1 MRWAMTKLNDLA
13 GTRRGW
19 VLGVWLL
26 LLVVAVPLSA
36 RQTEHLTSGG
46 FVAPDSASAAV
57 DRALPDFPG
66 AARSQQ
72 GILLELE
79 AGQPPVALRRAV
91 RRVTREAK
99 AVPGVVAAGPAQAA
113 VERRLRRSGL
123 ALVTLAIAGGQD
135 NRVDV
140 LTEALEELGIGETKN
155 GVRSYLLGMDAIWAE
170 LHGVQQEQLAAAER
184 VGFPLTLIILLVTF
198 GAFAAALLPIAL
210 GIVSVTLTGAVVFL
224 LSQHLAM
231 SLFVTNAAAM
241 LGIGVA
247 IDYSFFILARYRQ
260 EVAAGAS
267 LPTARLTALRTSGAA
282 VVFSGFTVMIA
293 LAGVFLSDSNA
304 LRSMALG
311 AIVVV
316 AFSLLGAVALLPALI
331 DLLGERLTRRGL
343 PGRLIDR
350 LLARLSGLRRRP
362 PRADFWTRW
371 TDRVMA
377 RPVTFVVAASAAML
391 ALAAPA
397 ISMKIDEGGVNSIP
411 EGNQARQGMEI
422 AAEAVGPGA
431 FGPVEELI
439 SFRSGPA
446 RAPRN
451 RKALRRHVAALEAL
465 PGVDAVA
472 APEYSPS
479 RPDRVLLTIVPRG
492 GPESATTQSLVERL
506 RAEGGGV
513 GDGSVLVGGSTALL
527 RDFVALVEDSMWSI
541 TLFIVFCS
549 YLLLMLALR
558 SIILPIKAIFMTLLS
573 VAAAYGAMVMVFQ
586 WGWLDGLLGYESPG
600 YVDALAPPLLLAV
613 TFGLSMDYEI
623 FMLARIREAAQEMD
637 DSAAV
642 AHGLRQSAGTISS
655 AALIMISVFLAFAA
669 VGATSIKQIGFG
681 MAVAIAIDVTVVR
694 LILVPATM
702 RLLGRWNWW
711 YPARL
716 ERLIP
721 GYSFE

>member
-1 MRWAMTKLNDLA
+1 MTKLNDLA
-13 GTRRGW
+13 GRKRNW

-26 LLVVAVPLSA
+26 LVIVAVPLSA
-36 RQTEHLTSGG
+36 RQTENLTSGG
-46 FVAPDSASAAV
+46 FVAPESPSAEV
-57 DRALPDFPG
+57 DRALADFPR
-66 AARSQQ
+66 ASRSQQ

-79 AGQPPVALRRAV
+79 AGKPPIALRRAV
-91 RRVTREAK
+91 RRVAREAD
-99 AVPGVVAAGPAQAA
+99 AIPGVVSARPAVGAAK
-113 VERRLRRSGL
+113 RRLQRSNL
-123 ALVTLAIAGGQD
+123 RLVTVAVGGGQD
-135 NRVDV
+135 NRVDT
-140 LTEALEELGIGETKN
+140 LTKVIGELDIGESQD
-155 GVRSYLLGMDAIWAE
+155 GVRSYLLGLDSAWAA

-210 GIVSVTLTGAVVFL
+210 GIVSVTLTGAVVYV

-260 EVAAGAS
+260 EAAAGAS
-267 LPTARLTALRTSGAA
+267 LSRARLTALRTSGAA
-282 VVFSGFTVMIA
+282 VVFSGLTVMIA
-293 LAGVFLSDSNA
+293 LAGVFLSDSTA

-350 LLARLSGLRRRP
+350 LLARLSRLRRRP
-362 PRADFWTRW
+362 PRGDFWTRW

-377 RPVTFVVAASAAML
+377 RPVAFVVAGSAVML

-397 ISMKIDEGGVNSIP
+397 FSMVIDEGAVNSIP
-411 EGNQARQGMEI
+411 KDNQAREGARI
-422 AAEAVGPGA
+422 AAKVVGPGA

-439 SFRSGPA
+439 SFRSGSA

-451 RKALRRHVAALEAL
+451 RAALRRHVVALKAL
-465 PGVDAVA
+465 PEVDAVA
-472 APEYSPS
+472 VPEFTRLQPN
-479 RPDRVLLTIVPRG
+479 RVLLTIIPRG
-492 GPESATTQSLVERL
+492 GPESAATKSLVDQL
-506 RAEGGGV
+506 RSEQGAIAV
-513 GDGSVLVGGSTALL
+513 DTVAVGGPTALL
-527 RDFVALVEDSMWSI
+527 DDFVALVKDSMWRI
-541 TLFIVFCS
+541 TLFIVICS
-549 YLLLMLALR
+549 YFLLMLALR
-558 SIILPIKAIFMTLLS
+558 SIILPFKAIFMTLLS
-573 VAAAYGAMVMVFQ
+573 VAAAYGALVMVFQ

-623 FMLARIREAAQEMD
+623 FMLARIREAANEMD
-637 DSAAV
+637 DRAAV

-681 MAVAIAIDVTVVR
+681 MAVAIAIDVTIVR

-716 ERLIP
+716 RRLIP

>member
-1 MRWAMTKLNDLA
+1 MRRAMTKLNDLA
-13 GTRRGW
+13 GTKRNW

-26 LLVVAVPLSA
+26 LVVVAVPLSA

-46 FVAPDSASAAV
+46 FVAPDSASAEV
-57 DRALPDFPG
+57 DRALADFPR

-79 AGQPPVALRRAV
+79 GRRRPGALRRAV
-91 RRVTREAK
+91 RRVIREAN
-99 AVPGVVAAGPAQAA
+99 AVPGVVSAGPAKEA
-113 VERRLRRSGL
+113 VERRLRRSNL
-123 ALVTLAIAGGQD
+123 RLVMLAIDGGQD
-135 NRVDV
+135 ARVDTLSKV
-140 LTEALEELGIGETKN
+140 LDELEVGQSRG
-155 GVRSYLLGMDAIWAE
+155 GVRSYLLGLDSIWAE

-210 GIVSVTLTGAVVFL
+210 GIVSVTLTGAVVYV

-260 EVAAGAS
+260 EVRAGAT
-267 LPTARLTALRTSGAA
+267 LPQARLTALRTSGAA
-282 VVFSGFTVMIA
+282 VVFSGLTVMVA
-293 LAGVFLSDSNA
+293 LAGVFLSDSTA

-311 AIVVV
+311 SIVVV

-331 DLLGERLTRRGL
+331 DLLGERLVRRGL

-350 LLARLSGLRRRP
+350 LSRLRRRP
-362 PRADFWTRW
+362 PRDDFWTRW
-371 TDRVMA
+371 TARVMA
-377 RPVTFVVAASAAML
+377 RPVTSVIAASAAML

-397 ISMKIDEGGVNSIP
+397 LSMVIDEGAVNSIP
-411 EGNQARQGMEI
+411 EDNQARLGMEI
-422 AAEAVGPGA
+422 AAKAVGPGA

-451 RKALRRHVAALEAL
+451 RAALRRHVAALERL
-465 PGVDAVA
+465 PEVDAVA
-472 APEYSPS
+472 APEFS
-479 RPDRVLLTIVPRG
+479 RRQPNRVLLTIVPRG
-492 GPESATTQSLVERL
+492 GPESAATQSLVDRL
-506 RAEGGGV
+506 RNEHGEV
-513 GDGSVLVGGSTALL
+513 GDGRVAVGGSTALL
-527 RDFVALVEDSMWSI
+527 GDFVALVKDSMWGI
-541 TLFIVFCS
+541 TMFIVFCS
-549 YLLLMLALR
+549 YFLLMLALR
-558 SIILPIKAIFMTLLS
+558 SIVLPIKAIFMTLLS
-573 VAAAYGAMVMVFQ
+573 VAAAYGTLVMVFQ
-586 WGWLDGLLGYESPG
+586 WGWIDGLLGYESPG

-623 FMLARIREAAQEMD
+623 FMLARIREASHEMD
-637 DSAAV
+637 DPAAV

-721 GYSFE
+721 GYDFE